1 MDGPVTQLRN
11 SKNLRLNWNRCCS
24 LEAHMP
30 YPIVEIDVTQPLPVI
45 SISENET
52 GVAIILRRKGRPIDF
67 WMEAMPPNC
76 ELSPEDLSVQISE
89 RAKLKLLGENISD
102 ELMPPRKAWRLPSL
116 TVAICTKDRPE
127 LLVRCLK
134 SVQATQYP
142 DFGTPSF
149 IETIVIDNAPS
160 DEATRALV
168 GSMPGVRYTCE
179 PKPGL
184 DFARNRALREA
195 TGELLAFLDDDVVVD
210 RRWLVGLMEAWTENP
225 DAVAYT
231 GLVLPYELATE
242 AQILFEKAGGFRR
255 GFDKLRYHGQ
265 TLSNN
270 PLYPCGAGIFGA
282 GANMA
287 FQREKLIELGGFDE
301 ALDTGRPL
309 PGGGDLDIFYRVI
322 RAGYPLVYEPQ
333 YMVFHQHRREIKA
346 LRRQYWSWGLGFMA
360 FVDKSYHSDPPK
372 RSKFLRLI
380 LWWFK
385 DRLRYLKGSLRG
397 RHELPPYMV
406 LAELWGGVIGLLG
419 EYSRSSRR
427 IKHIRA
433 IHMSFIA
440 TGLRLCIFLR

>member
-1 MDGPVTQLRN
+1 
-11 SKNLRLNWNRCCS
+11 
-24 LEAHMP
+24 MP
-30 YPIVEIDVTQPLPVI
+30 YLIVEIDVTKPLPAI
-45 SISENET
+45 SISENKT
-52 GVAIILRRKGRPIDF
+52 GVAIILRSKGRPIDF
-67 WMEAMPPNC
+67 WMEALPPNY
-76 ELSPEDLSVQISE
+76 ELSPEDLSVRISE
-89 RAKLKLLGENISD
+89 RIKLKLLGENISN
-102 ELMPPRKAWRLPSL
+102 ELKPFRKAGQLPSL

-127 LLVRCLK
+127 LLIRCLK
-134 SVQATQYP
+134 SLRATQYP
-142 DFGTPSF
+142 DFGTLSF
-149 IETIVIDNAPS
+149 LEILVVDNASS
-160 DEATRALV
+160 DEATRVIVDLL
-168 GSMPGVRYTCE
+168 PWVRYTCE
-179 PKPGL
+179 PKTGL

-270 PLYPCGAGIFGA
+270 LLYPCGAGMFGA

-360 FVDKSYHSDPPK
+360 FVDKSYHADPSN

-385 DRLRYLKGSLRG
+385 DRLRHLKGSLRG
-397 RHELPPYMV
+397 RNELATYMV
-406 LAELWGGVIGLLG
+406 LAELWGGIIGLLN

-427 IKHIRA
+427 IEHIRRQFA
-433 IHMSFIA
+433 CHS
-440 TGLRLCIFLR
+440 